1 MKSGSMSLI
10 NKEVKIKATV
20 RYHFT
25 PDGMAI
31 VQKTA
36 NYKCWRACEEK
47 GALVHCWEW
56 GT

>member
-1 MKSGSMSLI
+1 MKSGSTSLI

-25 PDGMAI
+25 PDRMAI